1 MFEKNTK
8 LGSINISNDVIATI
22 VGGAAMECYGVVGMA
37 SQKVLKDG
45 FYELLKKEN
54 YARGI
59 IVTSQDTGIVVDMYI
74 IVGYGM
80 KISEIVSEVQKKV
93 KYVLETALDV
103 EVEAI
108 NVYVQGVR
116 VIEQEEQT

>member
-1 MFEKNTK
+1 
-8 LGSINISNDVIATI
+8 
-22 VGGAAMECYGVVGMA
+22 MA

-54 YARGI
+54 YSRGI
-59 IVTSQDTGIVVDMYI
+59 IVTSQDAGIVVDMYI

-103 EVEAI
+103 EVDAI

-116 VIEQEEQT
+116 VIE

>member
-59 IVTSQDTGIVVDMYI
+59 IVTSQDTGIVVDMYS

-116 VIEQEEQT
+116 VIE

>member
-59 IVTSQDTGIVVDMYI
+59 IVTSQDTGIGVDMYI
-74 IVGYGM
+74 SVGYGM

-116 VIEQEEQT
+116 VIE

>member
-37 SQKVLKDG
+37 SQKVLKDD
-45 FYELLKKEN
+45 FYELLKKES

-116 VIEQEEQT
+116 VIG

>member
-108 NVYVQGVR
+108 NVYVQGVS
-116 VIEQEEQT
+116 VIE

>member
-45 FYELLKKEN
+45 FYELLKKED

-116 VIEQEEQT
+116 VIE

>member
-116 VIEQEEQT
+116 VIE

>member
-103 EVEAI
+103 EVDAI

-116 VIEQEEQT
+116 VIE

>member
-59 IVTSQDTGIVVDMYI
+59 IVTSQDTGIP
-74 IVGYGM
+74 
-80 KISEIVSEVQKKV
+80 S
-93 KYVLETALDV
+93 LET
-103 EVEAI
+103 I
-108 NVYVQGVR
+108 TR
-116 VIEQEEQT
+116 FF